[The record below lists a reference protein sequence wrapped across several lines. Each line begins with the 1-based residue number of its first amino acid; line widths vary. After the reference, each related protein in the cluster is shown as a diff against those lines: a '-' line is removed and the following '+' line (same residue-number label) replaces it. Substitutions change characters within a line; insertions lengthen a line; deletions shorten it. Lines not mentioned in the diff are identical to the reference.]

1 MTEDQKIRCHAIIHS
16 AAVAAGSGNAVPVP
30 VLGLAADTAA
40 LVGMAIGLAAVFG
53 QSIPECAAKAMAID
67 ALKKTLLKQP
77 VKVIAKELSKIIPF
91 FGSVFAATV
100 SVGLVE
106 AAGWT
111 LAGDGWTLAGDFE
124 RAAQKRLAA

>member
-1 MTEDQKIRCHAIIHS
+1 MTEVQKIRCHAIIHS
-16 AAVAAGSGNAVPVP
+16 AAVAAGGGNAVPVP

-40 LVGMAIGLAAVFG
+40 LVGMAIGLAAIFG
-53 QSIPECAAKAMAID
+53 QSIPESAAKAMAVD

-77 VKVIAKELSKIIPF
+77 VKVIAKELSKIVPF

-111 LAGDGWTLAGDFE
+111 LAGDFE
-124 RAAQKRLAA
+124 RAAQGRLAA

>member
-1 MTEDQKIRCHAIIHS
+1 MTEDQEIRCHAIIHS

-111 LAGDGWTLAGDFE
+111 LAGDFE